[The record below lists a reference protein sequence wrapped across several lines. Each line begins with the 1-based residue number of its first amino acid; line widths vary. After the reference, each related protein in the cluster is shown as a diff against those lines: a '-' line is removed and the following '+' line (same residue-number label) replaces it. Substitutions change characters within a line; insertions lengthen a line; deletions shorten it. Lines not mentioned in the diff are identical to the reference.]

1 VRQEGF
7 CRDFTAALG
16 GLDEWERPPLDATVS
31 ETRQLDGYRRDADGL
46 FRAEQPDI
54 YRMISAS

>member
-1 VRQEGF
+1 MGAP
-7 CRDFTAALG
+7 AA
-16 GLDEWERPPLDATVS
+16 RPF

-54 YRMISAS
+54 YRMISAL